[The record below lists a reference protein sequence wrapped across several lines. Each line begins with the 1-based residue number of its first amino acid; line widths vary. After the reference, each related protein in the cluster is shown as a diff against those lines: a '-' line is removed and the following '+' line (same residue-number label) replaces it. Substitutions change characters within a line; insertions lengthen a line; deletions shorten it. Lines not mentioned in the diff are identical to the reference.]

1 LIERLNKGVHH
12 KLTLISA
19 PAGFGKTTLLSEW
32 ISKSESSVAWI
43 SLDKGDNDPVH
54 FINYLIAALQDIQA
68 NIGKATLSLL
78 QSPQQPLIESIM
90 VNLIKE
96 SADITNDCVLVLDD
110 FHSIDIKKI
119 HKIVEFLID
128 HLPPQIR
135 LVIAT
140 RVDPPLPLARLR
152 ARTQLNELR
161 VTDLSFTHDET
172 SEFFNKMMNFA
183 LSSNDISILESRT
196 EGWIAGLQLAAL
208 SMQGRQDISDYIK
221 TFAGDDRHIVD
232 YLAEEVLNHQS
243 EQIQNFLLQ
252 TSILNRL
259 SGSLCDFVTNQKGG
273 RKRLEELE
281 RANLF
286 ILPLDNKRRWYR
298 YHHLFADL
306 LQQRLHQTNSA
317 LVPKLHCR
325 ASEWYEL
332 NKLRK
337 EAIEHALM
345 AEDFKRAARLVEE
358 LSEIIWQR
366 GEPIRLFRWIEA
378 LPDEYIISRPNLC
391 TFYAWMLFD
400 NGQQKAAE
408 RSLQLAERALDSINN
423 EKTIKAKGES
433 TKQHSLTN
441 RELQGRIAAIRAY
454 MATGWG
460 DIQNIVKF
468 SEQAL
473 KCLHKGDSTW
483 RAGAALS
490 LGIAHALKGYDVSAI
505 KALSEAV
512 AASKAA
518 GNMYLYLV
526 ANFWLVVRLNYHG
539 QLSRAIDICKQ
550 LFRVVNQEKLA
561 HTAIG
566 GGLFCIW
573 GELLYELNELD
584 DALHYVKKGLI
595 LVEQGHH
602 VGNRGWAYFCLL
614 KILSAKQDFSGVEE
628 SIRKIEKLERSSD
641 VPSWVTHQT
650 EAWKARI
657 WLMKGNLDRVVN
669 WAKGRGLRLNDDLTP
684 LREPEHIML
693 ARILIAQGRLD
704 DALGLLERLSK
715 EGEKG
720 GRILSQIET
729 LLVKVLV
736 FKTQRNITEAL
747 IVFGKTISLA
757 EPGGYIRIF
766 LDEGPLIAELLEKI
780 IDTKAD
786 VPRAYVKKLLS
797 AFRLNKLIK
806 TDDCLVERLSERELE
821 VLRLISA
828 GLSNKKITEELFI
841 SLSTVKTHLRNIYSK
856 LNVHSRTEA
865 IVKAKE
871 LEIL

>member
-1 LIERLNKGVHH
+1 
-12 KLTLISA
+12 
-19 PAGFGKTTLLSEW
+19 
-32 ISKSESSVAWI
+32 
-43 SLDKGDNDPVH
+43 
-54 FINYLIAALQDIQA
+54 
-68 NIGKATLSLL
+68 
-78 QSPQQPLIESIM
+78 
-90 VNLIKE
+90 
-96 SADITNDCVLVLDD
+96 
-110 FHSIDIKKI
+110 
-119 HKIVEFLID
+119 
-128 HLPPQIR
+128 
-135 LVIAT
+135 
-140 RVDPPLPLARLR
+140 
-152 ARTQLNELR
+152 
-161 VTDLSFTHDET
+161 
-172 SEFFNKMMNFA
+172 
-183 LSSNDISILESRT
+183 
-196 EGWIAGLQLAAL
+196 
-208 SMQGRQDISDYIK
+208 
-221 TFAGDDRHIVD
+221 
-232 YLAEEVLNHQS
+232 
-243 EQIQNFLLQ
+243 
-252 TSILNRL
+252 
-259 SGSLCDFVTNQKGG
+259 
-273 RKRLEELE
+273 
-281 RANLF
+281 
-286 ILPLDNKRRWYR
+286 
-298 YHHLFADL
+298 
-306 LQQRLHQTNSA
+306 
-317 LVPKLHCR
+317 
-325 ASEWYEL
+325 
-332 NKLRK
+332 
-337 EAIEHALM
+337 
-345 AEDFKRAARLVEE
+345 
-358 LSEIIWQR
+358 
-366 GEPIRLFRWIEA
+366 
-378 LPDEYIISRPNLC
+378 
-391 TFYAWMLFD
+391 
-400 NGQQKAAE
+400 
-408 RSLQLAERALDSINN
+408 
-423 EKTIKAKGES
+423 
-433 TKQHSLTN
+433 
-441 RELQGRIAAIRAY
+441 
-454 MATGWG
+454 
-460 DIQNIVKF
+460 
-468 SEQAL
+468 
-473 KCLHKGDSTW
+473 
-483 RAGAALS
+483 
-490 LGIAHALKGYDVSAI
+490 
-505 KALSEAV
+505 
-512 AASKAA
+512 
-518 GNMYLYLV
+518 
-526 ANFWLVVRLNYHG
+526 
-539 QLSRAIDICKQ
+539 
-550 LFRVVNQEKLA
+550 
-561 HTAIG
+561 
-566 GGLFCIW
+566 
-573 GELLYELNELD
+573 
-584 DALHYVKKGLI
+584 
-595 LVEQGHH
+595 VEQGHH